1 MRIIY
6 TGSDAGLR
14 ASLFEQIKMDL
25 ASIPERFERVLL
37 AVPRQSTFSMEEEAL
52 NALGGKGFMTL
63 NVVSAEKLRQDVLR
77 QTGGSG
83 MVSINAIG
91 RSMVLRWAVKACE
104 PQLEAF
110 SGVCKD
116 PRFTE
121 VLRDFI
127 VQMKQGGLNAAD
139 LERFAEGCDKSSLLF
154 RKLSDMSLIASAYE
168 DALAGT
174 FSDSEDELRFA
185 AQAVRRSEYIRTSR
199 IYYYGF
205 SSFSVLETEF
215 LKALDECSAGVC
227 VALQSGSGM
236 EFESTRRCIKML
248 GGEAQEILLPGFKK
262 PEPAVE
268 TVSCASPF
276 TQAETLAARIMRLV
290 REEGYD
296 YSDIAVLV
304 PGQGSDAKLIKR
316 VLRSVGIPVFMDERR
331 PVLHSSSAEVLSALM
346 ALAGG
351 KYKAADVLRFL
362 RSGAADVPEDDIW
375 LFSNYVKQYHIKG
388 SAFLRPF
395 KYFREERTSE
405 RRESLEKT
413 RAALAALLKPFA
425 DSFAAA
431 KTVREKA
438 AILADF
444 LENSLRMPE
453 RLETAAIAMAE
464 EGFADAAEETRQLWD
479 IVTGILEQMT
489 ELLGSEAMGPGEFAD
504 VLMGALSDVKVGV
517 LPQAEGRVQIG
528 SISRSLLSSTK
539 AVFITGM
546 CDGLIPSGAETG
558 GILTDAEL
566 DQLIEKGAP
575 IAKSSRAKIAEE
587 IFMLFRAADCARE
600 LLWIGVPAGD
610 QGGEALKPSPLLPVL
625 KARFAKVTE
634 TKDIENGGDELDLL
648 QGSAMPVEKTAQ
660 TLRAGLSGEEVPVLW
675 KAAYNILSE
684 KAPELKA
691 GLQYKPGEAP
701 LGRDLAGEL
710 YSRDGSLSV
719 SPSRLEKFAGCPF
732 KHFIDH
738 GLKPY
743 IPREF
748 GIAAAEIGD
757 ICHEALLRLCTRL
770 SQPARQQGIAITDPG
785 SLWMTV
791 SKEQA
796 ESMLSEILDKMASES
811 MDGIMVSSKA
821 EEYRSSR
828 IKTLC
833 LRFAWHLIEQVRA
846 GRIDK
851 MFFESRFGRGG
862 TFPPIELETEAG
874 TVYVEGKI
882 DRVDMLP
889 AGDGPDYVKIVDYKS
904 GGTSFNKGMIEQG
917 LALQLMTYLEG
928 AIGGS
933 GNRPAGIYYFRIS
946 SDDVEAALEDIASEG
961 LSDDLVS
968 KINKQYMLSGM
979 TVNDESVLCDLDE
992 ELLSTGKSDV
1002 IDVKRTKGELKGTLI
1017 SPEEMEEFRG
1027 KFRAMLTS
1035 AAESLAMGE
1044 ISAEGRKYGNV
1055 FDACKYCDYSGIC
1068 LKDAK

>member
-1 MRIIY
+1 
-6 TGSDAGLR
+6 
-14 ASLFEQIKMDL
+14 MD
-25 ASIPERFERVLL
+25 
-37 AVPRQSTFSMEEEAL
+37 
-52 NALGGKGFMTL
+52 
-63 NVVSAEKLRQDVLR
+63 
-77 QTGGSG
+77 
-83 MVSINAIG
+83 
-91 RSMVLRWAVKACE
+91 
-104 PQLEAF
+104 
-110 SGVCKD
+110 
-116 PRFTE
+116 
-121 VLRDFI
+121 
-127 VQMKQGGLNAAD
+127 
-139 LERFAEGCDKSSLLF
+139 
-154 RKLSDMSLIASAYE
+154 
-168 DALAGT
+168 
-174 FSDSEDELRFA
+174 
-185 AQAVRRSEYIRTSR
+185 
-199 IYYYGF
+199 
-205 SSFSVLETEF
+205 
-215 LKALDECSAGVC
+215 
-227 VALQSGSGM
+227 
-236 EFESTRRCIKML
+236 
-248 GGEAQEILLPGFKK
+248 
-262 PEPAVE
+262 PA
-268 TVSCASPF
+268 
-276 TQAETLAARIMRLV
+276 
-290 REEGYD
+290 
-296 YSDIAVLV
+296 
-304 PGQGSDAKLIKR
+304 
-316 VLRSVGIPVFMDERR
+316 
-331 PVLHSSSAEVLSALM
+331 
-346 ALAGG
+346 
-351 KYKAADVLRFL
+351 
-362 RSGAADVPEDDIW
+362 
-375 LFSNYVKQYHIKG
+375 
-388 SAFLRPF
+388 
-395 KYFREERTSE
+395 
-405 RRESLEKT
+405 
-413 RAALAALLKPFA
+413 
-425 DSFAAA
+425 
-431 KTVREKA
+431 
-438 AILADF
+438 
-444 LENSLRMPE
+444 
-453 RLETAAIAMAE
+453 
-464 EGFADAAEETRQLWD
+464 
-479 IVTGILEQMT
+479 
-489 ELLGSEAMGPGEFAD
+489 EFAD

-528 SISRSLLSSTK
+528 SISRSLLSGTK

-587 IFMLFRAADCARE
+587 IFMLFRAVDCARE

-610 QGGEALKPSPLLPVL
+610 QGGEALKPSPLLPAL
-625 KARFAKVTE
+625 KARFAKVAE

-648 QGSAMPVEKTAQ
+648 QGSSMPVEKTAQ

-691 GLQYKPGEAP
+691 GLQYKPGERP

-738 GLKPY
+738 GLRPY

-791 SKEQA
+791 TKEQA
-796 ESMLSEILDKMASES
+796 ERMLTEILDCMASES

-828 IKTLC
+828 INTLC

-862 TFPPIELETEAG
+862 TFPPIVLETEAG

-889 AGDGPDYVKIVDYKS
+889 AGDGPDYVKIVDYKT
-904 GGTSFNKGMIEQG
+904 GGTSFNKGMIEKG

-933 GNRPAGIYYFRIS
+933 GNRPAGVYYFRIS

-992 ELLSTGKSDV
+992 ALLSTGKSDV